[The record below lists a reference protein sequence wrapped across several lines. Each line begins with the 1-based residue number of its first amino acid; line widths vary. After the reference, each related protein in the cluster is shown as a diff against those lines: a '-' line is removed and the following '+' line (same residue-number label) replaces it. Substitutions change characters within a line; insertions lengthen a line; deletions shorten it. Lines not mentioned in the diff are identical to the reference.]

1 MGEKEETRGGNL
13 PQVIETMA
21 GKMIASLLFASTL
34 TSSVF
39 ADNCCLQQMV
49 TGSQSLDGVYTLLEE
64 RSLSDLAPH
73 DQDICQNGC
82 VYARSGSP
90 SQEEYCFAESSIVAA
105 SCSAFGEAESLLLE
119 KRQLVEE
126 IETMNR
132 SYLLGVNEVT
142 NRREVLNQVEAAKQ
156 MVTQLLE
163 DSSRVARSADSVVR
177 QMDGEVVCSYTV
189 AVVTSLVFALTTSDR
204 EQTQALAA
212 QLISSAP
219 SLPCS
224 SAEREELSN
233 HLEELVVAIKQLEE
247 QVATLTSQLVDQLGV
262 QIDQTGVQVDDFG
275 EVPLILQGNERLPMM
290 MDEEQELPLALPLH
304 IIPTAAH
311 FFF

>member
-1 MGEKEETRGGNL
+1 
-13 PQVIETMA
+13 MA
-21 GKMIASLLFASTL
+21 RKLIASLLFASTL

-156 MVTQLLE
+156 MVGQ
-163 DSSRVARSADSVVR
+163 R
-177 QMDGEVVCSYTV
+177 
-189 AVVTSLVFALTTSDR
+189 
-204 EQTQALAA
+204 
-212 QLISSAP
+212 I
-219 SLPCS
+219 
-224 SAEREELSN
+224 
-233 HLEELVVAIKQLEE
+233 
-247 QVATLTSQLVDQLGV
+247 
-262 QIDQTGVQVDDFG
+262 
-275 EVPLILQGNERLPMM
+275 
-290 MDEEQELPLALPLH
+290 
-304 IIPTAAH
+304 
-311 FFF
+311 